1 MLEWETVGQPH
12 PHWEVTNRD
21 SPRGNAED
29 ILPEWEGVRRGP
41 KGSEGVRSGPKGSEG
56 VRKLPISTIFY
67 VALINSQTSSL
78 SLSLSQL
85 PVPVSSKVSS
95 S

>member
-41 KGSEGVRSGPKGSEG
+41 KASYFYDFLRSPD
-56 VRKLPISTIFY
+56 
-67 VALINSQTSSL
+67 
-78 SLSLSQL
+78 QL
-85 PVPVSSKVSS
+85 TN
-95 S
+95 

>member
-41 KGSEGVRSGPKGSEG
+41 KGSEGVR
-56 VRKLPISTIFY
+56 KLPISTIFY